1 MHSKKVGL
9 AKSFTSSIKRFF
21 RARNIIII
29 SEHKVDHVP
38 LSGVMQVLLLVGVL
52 GLFSGVSYITGSYV
66 TARHSIREK
75 ERKLASTAIEKVRIG
90 EEMDVLKRDLVR
102 LSQNGKELSTYSKFI
117 IDEHS
122 GAQARNP
129 SPAAAQ
135 QALGQNPE
143 SMADHVSYLEQRIKD
158 IQDENEHLITAVR
171 QRTDKKIDEFED
183 IISMTGL
190 DSEKLERIASSDGGM
205 PYSDA
210 QPVPGPNTHG
220 DASRA
225 VPAFPATEA
234 VAKKDAPTHGEDE
247 GGPFIPYDS
256 TSFSETDRD
265 LIVNVDRMVL
275 LHDIV
280 QQLPLKQPIFDA
292 RTTGPF
298 GKRVDPLNGRWA
310 IHPGVDL
317 VGPPGAKIFAT
328 SAGRVIAAGHR
339 PAYGNAVDID
349 HGFGIVTRYA
359 HMSKIVV
366 KEGDIVRKGQQVG
379 VQGSTGR
386 STGPHLHYEVR
397 INDQPVNPVK
407 FLHAGEY
414 VSETK

>member
-1 MHSKKVGL
+1 MYSKKVGL
-9 AKSFTSSIKRFF
+9 TKSFTSSIKRFF

-38 LSGVMQVLLLVGVL
+38 LSGIMQVLLLVGTI

-90 EEMDVLKRDLVR
+90 EEMDALKHDLLR
-102 LSQNGKELSTYSKFI
+102 LSQNGKELSSYSKFI
-117 IDEHS
+117 IDEHAGS
-122 GAQARNP
+122 QARGLG
-129 SPAAAQ
+129 AAAPAPQ
-135 QALGQNPE
+135 VLGQNTE
-143 SMADHVSYLEQRIKD
+143 TLADHISYLERRIKD
-158 IQDENEHLITAVR
+158 IEDENEHLITAVR

-190 DSEKLERIASSDGGM
+190 SSEKLERIATSDEGL
-205 PYSDA
+205 PYSKVA
-210 QPVPGPNTHG
+210 ANTPVQAAAPRTV
-220 DASRA
+220 A
-225 VPAFPATEA
+225 AFPATDTSL
-234 VAKKDAPTHGEDE
+234 KKITPDHGEDE

-256 TSFSETDRD
+256 TAFSDTDRD
-265 LIVNVDRMVL
+265 LIAGVDRMVL

-280 QQLPLKQPIFDA
+280 EQLPLSQPVNDA
-292 RTTGPF
+292 HMTGPF
-298 GKRVDPLNGRWA
+298 GKRVDPINGRWA

-317 VGPPGAKIFAT
+317 VGPAGSKIYCT
-328 SAGRVIAAGHR
+328 SAGKVIAAGHR

-359 HMSKIVV
+359 HMSKLLV
-366 KEGDIVRKGQQVG
+366 KEGDIVRKGQQIG

-386 STGPHLHYEVR
+386 STGAHLHYEVR

-414 VSETK
+414 VSEAK